1 MKFCPPFLR
10 PAVVCCVLGLVCQA
24 HAADEV
30 IARAGSTEL
39 QAADVAASIAHLSKE
54 EKESLLVNTEAL
66 SQLVRSLLVQQ
77 LVVKEATD
85 KGWDRQKSIVQQLE
99 RVRQSAIAET
109 YLNSLSTPPESY
121 PSEAE
126 VREAYETNKASFF
139 VPKSF
144 RLAQIY
150 IDNKPDEKTAS
161 ARLALVQEAL
171 KAPKADFAA
180 LAREHSQEATS
191 AARGGEIGWLTED
204 QIQPEIRAELPA
216 LQLNVVSA
224 PLKLTDGWHI
234 LKVMDIKEASTPTL
248 DQVKPLI
255 VRQLRAAKTKAN
267 SDAYLADLLKTHPVA
282 INELALPKALA
293 AQGQ

>member
-1 MKFCPPFLR
+1 MKFRFPLFR
-10 PAVVCCVLGLVCQA
+10 HVTVCCALGVLCQA
-24 HAADEV
+24 RAADEV

-54 EKESLLVNTEAL
+54 EKESLLANTEAM

-77 LVVKEATD
+77 LVVKEAAD
-85 KGWDRQKSIVQQLE
+85 KGWEKQKEVVQQLE

-109 YLNSLSTPPESY
+109 YLNSLSTPPDSY
-121 PSEAE
+121 PSDAE
-126 VREAYETNKASFF
+126 VQEAYETNKASFF

-144 RLAQIY
+144 RLAQIF
-150 IDNKPDEKTAS
+150 IDNKPDEKLAS
-161 ARLALVQEAL
+161 SRLSVVQEAL
-171 KAPKADFAA
+171 KAPSADFAA
-180 LAREHSQEATS
+180 LAKEHSQEAAS

-224 PLKLTDGWHI
+224 PLKLKDGWHI

-255 VRQLRAAKTKAN
+255 ARQLRAAKTKSN
-267 SDAYLADLLKTHPVA
+267 SEAYLADLMKSHPIA

-293 AQGQ
+293 SQRQ